1 MRRASWATARMKEPR
16 CRWWSARG
24 QMDACA
30 SGAACGGG
38 ECRLCCSHETMRTHL
53 DGCLAGCQRL
63 PASRRAARGGAAWGE
78 AGEAG
83 GGVRSVRGDRPASRP
98 WRGRIWARQPERPG
112 QTAPDPPRIR
122 PTANE
127 IVSWIS
133 VFIPPTALSIVH
145 TVRSR
150 ANPRLSRTKRPPPG
164 RCRNRCD
171 PRASSPHPHQADQTA
186 NAGAGYRRHHRTGA
200 PKATGL

>member
-1 MRRASWATARMKEPR
+1 MRARVARLVAAGNVVCAARTRRCGHIWTAAWPGVSACRHRGARRVGERRGVKPAKQVVVCAASVVTAPPP
-16 CRWWSARG
+16 ARG
-24 QMDACA
+24 AA
-30 SGAACGGG
+30 GSGHANQSG
-38 ECRLCCSHETMRTHL
+38 
-53 DGCLAGCQRL
+53 LA
-63 PASRRAARGGAAWGE
+63 RR
-78 AGEAG
+78 
-83 GGVRSVRGDRPASRP
+83 
-98 WRGRIWARQPERPG
+98 
-112 QTAPDPPRIR
+112 PRIR
-122 PTANE
+122 PGS
-127 IVSWIS
+127 VRQRMKSS
-133 VFIPPTALSIVH
+133 PGFHVFIPPTALSIVH